1 MFIEETI
8 LRGHFEQALSYSKL
22 PRKTSYKNLR
32 FTPLQFNRSLL
43 EIVVFVTKLDFV
55 GLRQQH
61 LGLNFKKLAQKNE

>member
-8 LRGHFEQALSYSKL
+8 LRGHFGQALSYSKL

-32 FTPLQFNRSLL
+32 IIPLQFNQSFLD
-43 EIVVFVTKLDFV
+43 IVVFVTKLDFV
-55 GLRQQH
+55 DLRQQH